1 MASAAGVAGV
11 RATLDLGSKSSKCVQ
26 CGEPDSARITHKRE
40 VEQGGHVDGKR
51 PLLTCGLDDAVYT
64 KYLGHPVSLFL
75 FRLPASLLPITFTG
89 QGLFDPEFLARLQ
102 VEGVPFDFTDDV
114 LLNNLPLEATEGVLH
129 GLAFLE
135 PYVSQLPP
143 PSRPDP
149 FGAVMGP
156 LPASESSRREPT
168 FPSVPCW
175 A

>member
-26 CGEPDSARITHKRE
+26 CGEPDSARITRHLE

-102 VEGVPFDFTDDV
+102 VEGVPFDFADDV
-114 LLNNLPLEATEGVLH
+114 LLNNLPLETAERVLNR
-129 GLAFLE
+129 LAVLE
-135 PYVSQLPP
+135 PYLSQTAP
-143 PSRPDP
+143 PSRPESSGDIIRL
-149 FGAVMGP
+149 
-156 LPASESSRREPT
+156 LPASEPLRPAPT
-168 FPSVPCW
+168 FPSVPCR